1 MLSLSVDASVGG
13 SREQE
18 HSGLRRILCIGAHSD
33 DIEIGCGGTVLRLLA
48 RYPELEVRW
57 IVLSGNEQRADEARC
72 AASLFLRDA
81 MGAEVSVHTF
91 RDGFFPFVGA
101 AIKEFFEEL
110 KREQSPDLIFTHSR
124 DDLHQ
129 DHRVVADLTWNT
141 FRDHAI
147 LEYEIPKFDGGLVS
161 PNFFVPID
169 DETRQRKV
177 AYLMRAFGSQRD
189 KRWFTEDTFTALL
202 RLRGVE
208 CASPSGSA
216 EGFQARKL
224 VLRA

>member
-1 MLSLSVDASVGG
+1 MLPLSIEEGVVGTDAPY
-13 SREQE
+13 R
-18 HSGLRRILCIGAHSD
+18 GLRRILCVGAHSD

-48 RYPELEVRW
+48 LYPELEVRW
-57 IVLSGNEQRADEARC
+57 IVLSGNERRADEARC

-81 MGAEVSVHTF
+81 VRADVSVHAF
-91 RDGFFPFVGA
+91 RDGFFPYVGGE
-101 AIKEFFEEL
+101 IKEFFETL
-110 KREQSPDLIFTHSR
+110 KAERSPDLIFTHSR
-124 DDLHQ
+124 DDRHQ

-147 LEYEIPKFDGGLVS
+147 LEYEIPKYDGELAS

-177 AYLMRAFGSQRD
+177 SYLMRAFGSQRD
-189 KRWFTEDTFTALL
+189 KRWFTEDTFTGLM
-202 RLRGVE
+202 RLRGIE

-216 EGFQARKL
+216 EGFHARKL
-224 VLRA
+224 VLRV